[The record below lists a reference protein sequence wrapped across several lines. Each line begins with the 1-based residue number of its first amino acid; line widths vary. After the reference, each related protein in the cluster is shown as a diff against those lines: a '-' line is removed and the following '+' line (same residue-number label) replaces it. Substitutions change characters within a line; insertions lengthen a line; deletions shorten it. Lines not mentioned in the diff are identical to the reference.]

1 MSTSSNKRELIS
13 VNEEF
18 NQKYGVLG
26 SEKRSEFNAKAMA
39 WYYGEILREKRKEM
53 NITQQELS
61 ERTGLKRTYISR
73 IERGE
78 TDMQLSSLIRISRAL
93 NLKFGLM

>member
-1 MSTSSNKRELIS
+1 MKTNKRQLIS

-18 NQKYGVLG
+18 NQKYGVVG
-26 SEKRSEFNAKAMA
+26 SDTRSEFNEKAMA

-53 NITQQELS
+53 NLTQQQLS
-61 ERTGLKRTYISR
+61 ERTGLKRSYISR

-78 TDMQLSSLIRISRAL
+78 TDMQLSSLLRISRAL

>member
-1 MSTSSNKRELIS
+1 MNTNKRKLIS
-13 VNEEF
+13 VNKEF
-18 NQKYGVLG
+18 DKKYGVTG
-26 SEKRSEFNAKAMA
+26 SDTRSEFNAKAMA
-39 WYYGEILREKRKEM
+39 WYYGEILREKRIEM
-53 NITQQELS
+53 KITQQELS

-93 NLKFGLM
+93 NLKFGLV

>member
-1 MSTSSNKRELIS
+1 MKTNRRQLINVNK
-13 VNEEF
+13 EF
-18 NQKYGVLG
+18 DEKYGVTG
-26 SEKRSEFNAKAMA
+26 SDTRSEFNAKATA

-53 NITQQELS
+53 KITQQELS

-93 NLKFGLM
+93 NLKFGLV

>member
-1 MSTSSNKRELIS
+1 MNTNKRQLIS
-13 VNEEF
+13 VNKEF
-18 NQKYGVLG
+18 DKKYGVIG
-26 SEKRSEFNAKAMA
+26 SDARSEFNAKAMA
-39 WYYGEILREKRKEM
+39 WYYGEILREKRIEM
-53 NITQQELS
+53 KITQRELS

-93 NLKFGLM
+93 NLKFVLV

>member
-1 MSTSSNKRELIS
+1 
-13 VNEEF
+13 
-18 NQKYGVLG
+18 
-26 SEKRSEFNAKAMA
+26 
-39 WYYGEILREKRKEM
+39 M

-61 ERTGLKRTYISR
+61 ERTGLKRAYISR

-78 TDMQLSSLIRISRAL
+78 TDMQLSSLIRISQAL

>member
-1 MSTSSNKRELIS
+1 MNKSNNKRQLLS
-13 VNEEF
+13 VNKEF
-18 NQKYGVLG
+18 DQKYGAVG
-26 SEKRSEFNAKAMA
+26 SDTRTVFTEKAMA
-39 WYYGEILREKRKEM
+39 WYYGEILREKRKEL

-78 TDMQLSSLIRISRAL
+78 TDMQLSSLLRISRAL
-93 NLKFGLM
+93 NLKFGLV